1 MDNDEFKQMI
11 VKNIISDLQEVGF
24 EVDLEKLEEFFM
36 KVREIVNE
44 KVKEFGFDFFKGFSF
59 DFIINIIMEK
69 LRVFGV
75 LVGMFY

>member
-1 MDNDEFKQMI
+1 
-11 VKNIISDLQEVGF
+11 
-24 EVDLEKLEEFFM
+24 M

-44 KVKEFGFDFFKGFSF
+44 KVKEFGFDFFEGFSF